1 MKRRRTNIGRGA
13 FGRRVPVDQHADE
26 VLERILRKGSPLTE
40 DAVFLGLYKIL
51 RNKNQSQLF
60 QKVRASKD
68 VGGYRHFNFS
78 PDIDMLEVRTNGIVV
93 GYELKGYRKAGREMK
108 PPMHYEGL
116 DQALAMLKN
125 PVSSPYSQSFG
136 GSVFDFV
143 YLVHPEGS
151 SVDQLADLL
160 EMCTPL
166 GLIVVNR
173 TGTNEVV
180 KPKPNP
186 FLNPNMKAHFISR
199 LDTLDAYRK
208 IRVNP
213 VQ

>member
-1 MKRRRTNIGRGA
+1 MRRRRTNLGRGS
-13 FGRRVPVDQHADE
+13 FGRHVPVDQHADE
-26 VLERILRKGSPLTE
+26 VLGRIIRKNSPLTE

-51 RNKNQSQLF
+51 RSKNQSQIF
-60 QKVRASKD
+60 QKVRVSKD
-68 VGGYRHFNFS
+68 VGGYRYFRFS
-78 PDIDMLEVRTNGIVV
+78 PDIDMLEVRNSGAVV

-108 PPMHYEGL
+108 PPMYYEGI

-125 PVSSPYSQSFG
+125 PVHSPGTNSFI

-151 SVDQLADLL
+151 QIDQLSDLL
-160 EMCTPL
+160 QMCTPL
-166 GLIVVNR
+166 GLIEVNHR
-173 TGTNEVV
+173 GTREVV

-186 FLNPNMKAHFISR
+186 FLNRDLKSFFLSR
-199 LDTLDAYRK
+199 LDTLDAYMK
-208 IRVNP
+208 ISVNP

>member
-13 FGRRVPVDQHADE
+13 FGRPIPVDQHADE
-26 VLERILRKGSPLTE
+26 VLERIVRKGSPLTE

-51 RNKNQSQLF
+51 RNNNQSQLF

-68 VGGYRHFNFS
+68 VGGYRYFNFS

-93 GYELKGYRKAGREMK
+93 GYELKGYRKAGRDMK

-125 PVSSPYSQSFG
+125 PVSSPYSQYFG

-151 SVDQLADLL
+151 SVEQLADLL

-166 GLIVVNR
+166 GLIVVSR

-199 LDTLDAYRK
+199 LDTLDSYK
-208 IRVNP
+208 QIRVNA

>member
-1 MKRRRTNIGRGA
+1 MVPLGRL
-13 FGRRVPVDQHADE
+13 VPVDQHADK
-26 VLERILRKGSPLTE
+26 VLERIIRKGSPLTE

-51 RNKNQSQLF
+51 RRENQSQLF

-68 VGGYRHFNFS
+68 VGGYRYFGFS
-78 PDIDMLEVRTNGIVV
+78 PDIDMLEVRKNGRVV

-116 DQALAMLKN
+116 DQALSMLKN
-125 PVSSPYSQSFG
+125 PVSSPLSGSFA
-136 GSVFDFV
+136 GSVFDSV

-160 EMCTPL
+160 EMCTPI
-166 GLIVVNR
+166 GLIIVNH
-173 TGTNEVV
+173 TGTKEVV

-186 FLNPNMKAHFISR
+186 FMDQEMKSLFISQ
-199 LDTLDAYRK
+199 LDKLDAYK
-208 IRVNP
+208 TIRVNAI
-213 VQ
+213 Q

>member
-13 FGRRVPVDQHADE
+13 FGRPVPADQHADE
-26 VLERILRKGSPLTE
+26 VLERILRKGRPLTE

-51 RNKNQSQLF
+51 RNNNQSQLF
-60 QKVRASKD
+60 QKVRSSKD
-68 VGGYRHFNFS
+68 LGGYRYFYFS
-78 PDIDMLEVRTNGIVV
+78 PDIDLLEVRTNGIVV
-93 GYELKGYRKAGREMK
+93 GYELKGYRKAGRDMK
-108 PPMHYEGL
+108 PPTHYEGL

-125 PVSSPYSQSFG
+125 PVSPPGSQSFG

-151 SVDQLADLL
+151 SVDQLADLI

-166 GLIVVNR
+166 GLIIVNR

-180 KPKPNP
+180 KPKRNP
-186 FLNPNMKAHFISR
+186 FLDQNLKAHFISR
-199 LDTLDAYRK
+199 LDTLDSYK
-208 IRVNP
+208 QIKVNP

>member
-13 FGRRVPVDQHADE
+13 FGRLVPVDQHADE
-26 VLERILRKGSPLTE
+26 VLERIIRKGSPLTE

-51 RNKNQSQLF
+51 RRENQSQLF

-68 VGGYRHFNFS
+68 VGGYRYFGFS
-78 PDIDMLEVRTNGIVV
+78 PDIDMLEVRKNGRVV

-125 PVSSPYSQSFG
+125 PVSSPLSGSFA
-136 GSVFDFV
+136 GSVFDSV

-160 EMCTPL
+160 EMCTPI
-166 GLIVVNR
+166 GLIVVNH
-173 TGTNEVV
+173 TGTKEVV

-186 FLNPNMKAHFISR
+186 FMDQEMKSLFISQ
-199 LDTLDAYRK
+199 LDKLDAYK
-208 IRVNP
+208 TIRVNAI
-213 VQ
+213 Q